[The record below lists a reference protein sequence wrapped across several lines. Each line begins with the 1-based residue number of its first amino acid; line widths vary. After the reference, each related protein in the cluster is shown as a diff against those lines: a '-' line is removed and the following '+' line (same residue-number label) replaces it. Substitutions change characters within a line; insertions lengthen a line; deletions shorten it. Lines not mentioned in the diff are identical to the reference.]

1 MKLLVILE
9 LVSLLFITISIYLV
23 KGYFSLP
30 DIEIVLMYSL
40 FSTGMLLYIRPAYHD
55 KKYSFKRRQSDP

>member
-1 MKLLVILE
+1 MKLLIVLE
-9 LVSLLFITISIYLV
+9 LVSLLFITISVYLV

-30 DIEIVLMYSL
+30 DLEIIAMYSI

-55 KKYSFKRRQSDP
+55 KKYSYKRRQSDP